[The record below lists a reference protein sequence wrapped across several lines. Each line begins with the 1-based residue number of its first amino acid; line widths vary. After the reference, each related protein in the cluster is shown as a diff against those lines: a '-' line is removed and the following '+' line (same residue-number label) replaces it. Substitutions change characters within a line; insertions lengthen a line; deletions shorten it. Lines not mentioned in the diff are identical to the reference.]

1 MNQVKETMTGFYIG
15 IGIYAVIIEV
25 VGIFFSEDILSYTLG
40 LLFGVIIAAFLFGHM
55 AKTLDHALDLQE
67 NDASKY
73 VRLRSFLR
81 LFVMMAALAVGLM
94 TEQLSFLTVLL
105 GLLGLKIGALF
116 TPFILKRL
124 YPDSY
129 ITKEEEWMEQG
140 FDDTEEGVEED
151 TV

>member
-1 MNQVKETMTGFYIG
+1 MNQVKETMIGFYIS

-25 VGIFFSEDILSYTLG
+25 IGIFFSEDILSYTLG
-40 LLFGVIIAAFLFGHM
+40 LLFGVIIAVFLFGHM

-67 NDASKY
+67 NDATKY

-81 LFVMMAALAVGLM
+81 LVVMMAALAIGLM
-94 TEQLSFLTVLL
+94 TERLLFITVLL

-116 TPFILKRL
+116 TPFILRRL

-129 ITKEEEWMEQG
+129 ITKEE
-140 FDDTEEGVEED
+140 DLTEDSLEENVESD
-151 TV
+151 AV

>member
-1 MNQVKETMTGFYIG
+1 MSQVKETMTGFYIG
-15 IGIYAVIIEV
+15 IGIYAAIIEV

-40 LLFGVIIAAFLFGHM
+40 LLFGVIIAVFLFGHM

-67 NDASKY
+67 NDATKY

-81 LFVMMAALAVGLM
+81 LFVMMAALTIGLM
-94 TEQLSFLTVLL
+94 TERLLFITVLL

-124 YPDSY
+124 YPDRY
-129 ITKEEEWMEQG
+129 ITKEDLTQDSLEEN
-140 FDDTEEGVEED
+140 VELD
-151 TV
+151 AV